1 MVNISIPTL
10 QIKTSGF
17 NLLDIKTINI
27 SIIYQKGTINKGNYD
42 IEIVNDILI
51 VLLAQEEAEVLKE
64 NGAKIS
70 ISATDYNNT
79 DVSSWI
85 RIVWVKKG
93 SRSNASVGGSFVSQD
108 IFGQTIS
115 GIGIKIEDL
124 ENGLSI
130 GGVRVYL
137 DYQDGKYG
145 INTDPHRGA
154 DTFSPFKSGKETD
167 LVSSPLV
174 IQMKFSGTHF
184 FAPSSNTLDL
194 RNYFPTAMQSLI
206 KKIIIKT
213 MNIKRSNTSAS
224 KGSVYFEFKIYGM
237 KEEIASE
244 STIYSNSWATRS
256 NYTYVDTSY
265 LSNVEID
272 TSSFKYVTGFGVYAY
287 GKEATGMSSKSANYD
302 FSGIIEVYF

>member
-1 MVNISIPTL
+1 MVNTLIPTL
-10 QIKTSGF
+10 QIKISGF

-27 SIIYQKGTINKGNYD
+27 TIIYQKGTINKKNSD
-42 IEIVNDILI
+42 IEINNDILI
-51 VLLAQEEAEVLKE
+51 ISLTQEESEVLKE
-64 NGAKIS
+64 NGVRIS
-70 ISATDYNNT
+70 ISATDYNDV
-79 DVSSWI
+79 DVSSQVKI
-85 RIVWVKKG
+85 IWVKKG
-93 SRSNASVGGSFVSQD
+93 NRSSTSAGDSFVSKD
-108 IFGQTIS
+108 NFEQTIS
-115 GIGIKIEDL
+115 NMDAKVEDL
-124 ENGLSI
+124 ENSLSI
-130 GGVRVYL
+130 GNGRIYL

-154 DTFSPFKSGKETD
+154 DTFSPFKSDKEAD

-194 RNYFPTAMQSLI
+194 RNYFPTAMQGSI
-206 KKIIIKT
+206 KKIIIKA

-237 KEEIASE
+237 KEELTSE

-302 FSGIIEVYF
+302 FWGIIEAYL